1 MKSRKDQISC
11 IVEETLLEAQ
21 GGYMSGLRMGA
32 FPREGDRLPERHDA
46 VGLHRQER
54 TLTRL
59 SADPSVSPF
68 MRSAAAEQLRDVQR
82 DIMSAADP
90 AAREKLIQRTI
101 KGVRTGKRL
110 RKYVIEPVKGLFA
123 SVGTKAFNVATSA
136 DAGTLRGKGYK
147 V

>member
-1 MKSRKDQISC
+1 MKSRRDQISY

-32 FPREGDRLPERHDA
+32 FPREGDRSPERQDA
-46 VGLHRQER
+46 VGLYRQER
-54 TLTRL
+54 ALTRL
-59 SADPSVSPF
+59 SADPAVSPF
-68 MRSAAAEQLRDVQR
+68 MRAAAAEQLRDVQR

-90 AAREKLIQRTI
+90 AAREKLIRRTA
-101 KGVRTGKRL
+101 RGKKIGQGL
-110 RKYVIEPVKGLFA
+110 RKYVIDPVKGLFA
-123 SVGTKAFNVATSA
+123 AVGTKAFNVATSA